1 MALAL
6 TLAAVALLGGAAA
19 ARADTA
25 CVASTLS
32 VPNVTVTS
40 ATLIPASTVT
50 LPAGTF
56 SVPEHCQVIGA
67 VATSGEC
74 PTTGPWAAGC
84 GPGSAEFRL
93 NLPPVWNNRF
103 LFEGCG
109 GNCGSITST
118 SVNAVDAA
126 EALGLGYAVVNTD
139 TGHEQD
145 PATILLT
152 WAVSDSTP
160 PVVNASAIID
170 FYYRAVHQ
178 VTVAT
183 KQYVELYY
191 GARIKHAYFDGCS
204 TGGRQSMVEGTRY
217 PADYDGL
224 IVGDPA
230 ISYHN
235 GRFSTLKQGLAFVPA
250 GAYIPPATAVQVD
263 AAVMASCDALD
274 GVTDGLIQNPAA
286 CNILPSDLAAQ
297 GILTTAQ
304 ANGLQA
310 YILPETDT
318 SGLPLFPG
326 MPISDLSTANFITPG
341 TNDELTTAPPFPTAA
356 EPWGD
361 GYLPL
366 RHMRRSGAVCV
377 VTRRGRYQSL
387 CRAESVL

>member
-1 MALAL
+1 MRTFGLAL

-40 ATLIPASTVT
+40 ATLVPASTVT

-56 SVPEHCQVIGA
+56 SVPEYCQVIGA
-67 VATSGEC
+67 VATRGEC
-74 PTTGPWAAGC
+74 PTTGPWATGC

-93 NLPPVWNNRF
+93 KLPPVWNNRF

-250 GAYIPPATAVQVD
+250 GAYIPPATAVQAD
-263 AAVMASCDALD
+263 AGSWR
-274 GVTDGLIQNPAA
+274 AA
-286 CNILPSDLAAQ
+286 
-297 GILTTAQ
+297 
-304 ANGLQA
+304 
-310 YILPETDT
+310 
-318 SGLPLFPG
+318 
-326 MPISDLSTANFITPG
+326 MRST
-341 TNDELTTAPPFPTAA
+341 
-356 EPWGD
+356 
-361 GYLPL
+361 
-366 RHMRRSGAVCV
+366 V
-377 VTRRGRYQSL
+377 
-387 CRAESVL
+387 